1 MQNDVF
7 FDFFSGSEK
16 EKEGLLPVLKIA
28 EIPLFFQAQRKNYWK
43 LSRSIMSPIQKNITK
58 LPLYKRT
65 IKNVVKNY
73 LIPRIYYL

>member
-28 EIPLFFQAQRKNYWK
+28 EIPLFFKAQRKNY
-43 LSRSIMSPIQKNITK
+43 
-58 LPLYKRT
+58 
-65 IKNVVKNY
+65 
-73 LIPRIYYL
+73 